1 MAEAVRILFT
11 DKELTHKVLVKQLPI
26 SDPSAGRG
34 LRPGNQNRGT
44 RLEFKTE
51 AFQSILDETAKARPA
66 GEKNQPQDLI
76 DRRYID
82 GMDKNDKLW
91 AGK

>member
-1 MAEAVRILFT
+1 VAQ
-11 DKELTHKVLVKQLPI
+11 VLDAAYDEEIKIVEP
-26 SDPSAGRG
+26 
-34 LRPGNQNRGT
+34 

-66 GEKNQPQDLI
+66 GKKLKPQDLL

-82 GMDKNDKLW
+82 GMEKNGFFDKLW